1 MKKWNLL
8 VPIWTF
14 LFISTLFLSI
24 SSYKNGQ
31 LNEALS
37 WAAATIAWVSLII
50 YHFKVSSKRDN

>member
-24 SSYKNGQ
+24 WSYKNGQ

-37 WAAATIAWVSLII
+37 WSVVTIAWASLII

>member
-24 SSYKNGQ
+24 SSYKNGE

-37 WAAATIAWVSLII
+37 WSVVTIAWVSLII